1 MHSET
6 SFTILSAS
14 LQLVLYGVARDEDG
28 LVASKSKSES
38 IVKPMSKLLA
48 GFMSDSFKFPVLISG
63 PDSIRRLC
71 RSVVRC
77 RVTGRCVQVVLV
89 LAKLVDL
96 NSELVTVTN
105 REPRSHHMINTTI
118 NPCDVTCRVLLINPP
133 VVSARLAIVEI
144 SVSYVFPSIFSKMR
158 QQNRKGG
165 YESRQ

>member
-38 IVKPMSKLLA
+38 IVKSMSKLLA

-63 PDSIRRLC
+63 SDCIHRLC

-77 RVTGRCVQVVLV
+77 RVTGRCVQVVL
-89 LAKLVDL
+89 LVDL

-144 SVSYVFPSIFSKMR
+144 SVSYVFPSAFSKMR
-158 QQNRKGG
+158 QQSRKSG

>member
-77 RVTGRCVQVVLV
+77 RVTGRCVQTSSWLT
-89 LAKLVDL
+89 VDL
-96 NSELVTVTN
+96 NSELVTVT
-105 REPRSHHMINTTI
+105 RSHHMINTSI
-118 NPCDVTCRVLLINPP
+118 NPCDVTCRVLLINHP

-144 SVSYVFPSIFSKMR
+144 SVSYVFPSIFSKIR